1 MRRLRRF
8 GLIVS
13 RKDLTS
19 FLRQSAFLTAEEVL
33 FFATGRC
40 IV

>member
-8 GLIVS
+8 GFNRI
-13 RKDLTS
+13 KDLIS
-19 FLRQSAFLTAEEVL
+19 FQRQSAFLTAEGGLCFV
-33 FFATGRC
+33 TGRC